1 MNLACTFRALFL
13 QETCKFSKTFLP
25 GLSPSE
31 LERYNRRLKEGFNLD
46 IDEVYLQ
53 WKMLKTAVSQACGNG
68 RENSVYTSPHKYT
81 SSGLSRANLSVC
93 LPSKSVGGSS
103 SSATM
108 LPTMSTPASKTST
121 SKVVSPPFH
130 EVLVYPKA
138 KPVRKGK
145 TRTAQLPKHLTSDEF
160 FQHCEDKKKKKE
172 DEERERKQ

>member
-1 MNLACTFRALFL
+1 MDTSASALDTSPSALVPSGLEVTVDHDTSKSELAILEAT
-13 QETCKFSKTFLP
+13 
-25 GLSPSE
+25 LSPSE

-53 WKMLKTAVSQACGNG
+53 WKRLKTAVSQACGNG
-68 RENSVYTSPHKYT
+68 SENSVSTSPHKYT

-93 LPSKSVGGSS
+93 LPSKSVAGSS

-108 LPTMSTPASKTST
+108 LPTTSTPASKTST

-145 TRTAQLPKHLTSDEF
+145 TRTA
-160 FQHCEDKKKKKE
+160 
-172 DEERERKQ
+172 